1 MARILLI
8 DDDTQLRELVAMLLT
23 TVGHVVT
30 TASEGEEGVRLFR
43 ANPVD
48 LVITDIVMPNQEGI
62 ETIMKLRAEFPGL
75 GIIAMSGGANFS
87 STWLRMASK
96 LGASRTLPK
105 PFTIPQLTAA
115 VDEVLATQREL
126 QPSAVA
132 R

>member
-8 DDDTQLRELVAMLLT
+8 DDDTQLRELVAMLLST
-23 TVGHVVT
+23 AGHVVT
-30 TASEGEEGVRLFR
+30 TASEGEEGLKRFR
-43 ANPVD
+43 AHPVD

-62 ETIMKLRAEFPGL
+62 ETIMKLRAEFPRL

-87 STWLRMASK
+87 STWLQMASK

-115 VDEVLATQREL
+115 VDEVLAARRDP
-126 QPSAVA
+126 QPAAVS